1 MVNRIFLVDGIR
13 LPCILLSLKKPRR
26 GSMKLRHIIE
36 DTIALLSILGGS
48 YAALIIG
55 HGLGL

>member
-1 MVNRIFLVDGIR
+1 
-13 LPCILLSLKKPRR
+13 
-26 GSMKLRHIIE
+26 MKLRHIIE

-55 HGLGL
+55 HGFGL